1 MRPALAAN
9 RLPDCSISYMT
20 RAIETGLAML
30 ILLQKDDNLTTVAES
45 LDACGDG
52 DADGVFQCRPPVR
65 LPRRREGFG
74 HGPLHRGIVNPES
87 PWRVRSGG
95 CSLFPRRQ
103 RIPGQSPVA
112 RFVGGTG
119 LVHRFQMNRP
129 YRAFVPSPTER
140 SPPSPLRPRSTR
152 VEYPYASP
160 APPPRPRYASS
171 PPHRGRGQS
180 WRYPGEGRARGW
192 CWRRFP

>member
-1 MRPALAAN
+1 
-9 RLPDCSISYMT
+9 MT

-140 SPPSPLRPRSTR
+140 SPPSPRSARAPPGWNTHTLLRH
-152 VEYPYASP
+152 
-160 APPPRPRYASS
+160 PPPRPRYALLPR

>member
-1 MRPALAAN
+1 
-9 RLPDCSISYMT
+9 
-20 RAIETGLAML
+20 ML

-140 SPPSPLRPRSTR
+140 SPPATPTPPALHPGGIPIRFSGTPHPARATRS
-152 VEYPYASP
+152 SP
-160 APPPRPRYASS
+160 APPT
-171 PPHRGRGQS
+171 G
-180 WRYPGEGRARGW
+180 GEGSHGDTRGKAVPEDGAGGG
-192 CWRRFP
+192 FPEGSDEVQELA